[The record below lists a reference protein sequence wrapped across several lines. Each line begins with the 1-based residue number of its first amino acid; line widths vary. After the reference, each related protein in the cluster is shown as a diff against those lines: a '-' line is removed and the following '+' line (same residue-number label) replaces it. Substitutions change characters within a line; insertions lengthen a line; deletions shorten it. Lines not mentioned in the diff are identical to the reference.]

1 MVSVTCRH
9 LEDALGRNES
19 VSARSQEKF
28 GNRMDKVQ
36 EEMESVRA
44 CAVSL
49 HQNWADFLS

>member
-1 MVSVTCRH
+1 MGSVMLRH

-19 VSARSQEKF
+19 VSARCQEKF

-44 CAVSL
+44 CAVGLQQS
-49 HQNWADFLS
+49 WSEFLA

>member
-1 MVSVTCRH
+1 MASVMFRH

-19 VSARSQEKF
+19 VSARHQEKF
-28 GNRMDKVQ
+28 DSQIDKVQ

-49 HQNWADFLS
+49 QQDWAEFLS